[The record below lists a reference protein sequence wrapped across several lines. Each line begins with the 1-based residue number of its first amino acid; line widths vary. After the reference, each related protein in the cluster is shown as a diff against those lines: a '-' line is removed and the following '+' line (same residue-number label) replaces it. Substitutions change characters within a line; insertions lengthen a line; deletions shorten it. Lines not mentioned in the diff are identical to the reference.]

1 MYSLLVSK
9 CNIYK
14 DCLDIF
20 GVWIDTA
27 DKIKFNKQVSTSVKQ
42 MQVWCNTK
50 LGIQEREKRPHKKY
64 QLGTRDCGRS
74 KIAWKEPFGG
84 SSPPPSPP
92 PSPIVLPSLSF

>member
-9 CNIYK
+9 CNMYK

-50 LGIQEREKRPHKKY
+50 LGIQEGEKRPHKKY
-64 QLGTRDCGRS
+64 QLDGTRDCGRS
-74 KIAWKEPFGG
+74 KIAWK
-84 SSPPPSPP
+84 
-92 PSPIVLPSLSF
+92 